1 MQNSE
6 TAGFELMSDE
16 ELVRCYNG
24 GVQDAFGELSVRYI
38 FVIRSEAGNIKLG
51 NDRKDI
57 PFDIILRFI
66 RADDMPDDL
75 CGIVGPCDEDSL
87 AACIQGLI
95 CRIFG

>member
-1 MQNSE
+1 MHDRIVGIHALG
-6 TAGFELMSDE
+6 TAGKFRTGFPPVHGSRNIGDT
-16 ELVRCYNG
+16 
-24 GVQDAFGELSVRYI
+24 QS
-38 FVIRSEAGNIKLG
+38 IRSEAGNIKLR